1 MTEVPDRVRR
11 AFADQ
16 GDFDRVAP
24 DRFVLA
30 STPFDATVTVADDE
44 GRVAFEVIVRV
55 PMLSAVA
62 ADVAPVVE
70 DGWYETFELRLED
83 VGGAL
88 RGDHDDADLTVE
100 RDGVAFTVRGYD
112 DLVAVDLPS
121 FGAALDLWRDGP
133 VEGTDAVA
141 TLAAAGLTAE
151 IRVRG
156 APVARLGADAV
167 PSPLAKRLGLG
178 PIQLFLDGAL
188 LALMPRRG

>member
-1 MTEVPDRVRR
+1 VVATAKTVGDLFDLIERKPDLLV
-11 AFADQ
+11 
-16 GDFDRVAP
+16 
-24 DRFVLA
+24 
-30 STPFDATVTVADDE
+30 
-44 GRVAFEVIVRV
+44 
-55 PMLSAVA
+55 
-62 ADVAPVVE
+62 
-70 DGWYETFELRLED
+70 
-83 VGGAL
+83 
-88 RGDHDDADLTVE
+88 DADLTVE

-121 FGAALDLWRDGP
+121 FRAALDLWRDGP

>member
-1 MTEVPDRVRR
+1 VVATAKTVGDLFDLIERKPDLLV
-11 AFADQ
+11 
-16 GDFDRVAP
+16 
-24 DRFVLA
+24 
-30 STPFDATVTVADDE
+30 
-44 GRVAFEVIVRV
+44 
-55 PMLSAVA
+55 
-62 ADVAPVVE
+62 
-70 DGWYETFELRLED
+70 
-83 VGGAL
+83 
-88 RGDHDDADLTVE
+88 DADLTVE

-133 VEGTDAVA
+133 VEGTDAAA

-188 LALMPRRG
+188 LALMPQRG

>member
-1 MTEVPDRVRR
+1 MVATAKTVGDLFDLIERKPDLLV
-11 AFADQ
+11 
-16 GDFDRVAP
+16 
-24 DRFVLA
+24 
-30 STPFDATVTVADDE
+30 
-44 GRVAFEVIVRV
+44 
-55 PMLSAVA
+55 
-62 ADVAPVVE
+62 
-70 DGWYETFELRLED
+70 
-83 VGGAL
+83 
-88 RGDHDDADLTVE
+88 DADLTVE

-121 FGAALDLWRDGP
+121 FGAALDLWRDGS
-133 VEGTDAVA
+133 VEGTDAAA
-141 TLAAAGLTAE
+141 TLVAAGLTAE

>member
-1 MTEVPDRVRR
+1 MVTTAKAVGDLFDLIERKPDLLV
-11 AFADQ
+11 
-16 GDFDRVAP
+16 
-24 DRFVLA
+24 
-30 STPFDATVTVADDE
+30 
-44 GRVAFEVIVRV
+44 
-55 PMLSAVA
+55 
-62 ADVAPVVE
+62 
-70 DGWYETFELRLED
+70 
-83 VGGAL
+83 
-88 RGDHDDADLTVE
+88 DADLTVE

-121 FGAALDLWRDGP
+121 LGAAFALWRDRA
-133 VEGTDAVA
+133 VDGTDAA
-141 TLAAAGLTAE
+141 AGLAAAGLTAE